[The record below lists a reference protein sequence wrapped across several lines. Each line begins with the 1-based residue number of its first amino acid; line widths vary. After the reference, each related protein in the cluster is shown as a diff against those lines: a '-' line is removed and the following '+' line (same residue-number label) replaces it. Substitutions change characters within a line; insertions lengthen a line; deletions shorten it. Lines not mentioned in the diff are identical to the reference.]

1 MLFRFKGYCV
11 AASISGQRMSKIN
24 LTKLCRTMSCGLRI
38 HNTILSKLIHP
49 FSSYPF
55 QCSWTADISFL
66 EANIEQKSN
75 IEGTWP
81 LCLFGEI
88 AVCFI
93 VFGEDM

>member
-1 MLFRFKGYCV
+1 
-11 AASISGQRMSKIN
+11 
-24 LTKLCRTMSCGLRI
+24 MSCGLRI
-38 HNTILSKLIHP
+38 HNTILSKLILP
-49 FSSYPF
+49 SSSYPF

-81 LCLFGEI
+81 LCLLGDI